1 MTGLAISSSIQASS
15 ASLVTST
22 TSEPPSAMWETTA
35 ATVLAASVRLCGTL
49 AMTLPPC
56 HNWTWKALGNPCTW
70 TPCMLRIPSDQAS
83 DSLVPSRPVMS
94 NP

>member
-70 TPCMLRIPSDQAS
+70 TPCMLRIPADQ
-83 DSLVPSRPVMS
+83 
-94 NP
+94 